1 MTPLQYI
8 TLIIFV
14 ATICLGFYIN
24 LIYSRMSRDGIVEEN
39 RRVSLKILN
48 EAIVAN
54 SNTSHL
60 PRLQS
65 SRKLHIIYLWALGI
79 SLLLVGI
86 TIAMNIK

>member
-24 LIYSRMSRDGIVEEN
+24 LIYSRMSQDGIVETN

-48 EAIVAN
+48 EAIAAH
-54 SNTSHL
+54 SNTPHL

-65 SRKLHIIYLWALGI
+65 LRKLHIIYLCALGI